1 MRGFGVA
8 TVQLLDQ
15 VIRTVCMSACVWLC
29 VRVHGWENRFNLMRG
44 MMQLNRS
51 FKAQVRIN
59 IVAMSP
65 RPGNGNRTYG
75 VKEKRSMSAI
85 FMML

>member
-15 VIRTVCMSACVWLC
+15 VIRTVCMSACVCLC
-29 VRVHGWENRFNLMRG
+29 VRVHGWENRFNLMRE
-44 MMQLNRS
+44 QLNRS

-59 IVAMSP
+59 IVAMVP

-75 VKEKRSMSAI
+75 VKGKRSMSAI